1 MLRRA
6 PSRAV
11 QPCARV
17 LRSAYLTMGAARH
30 FSILLSLL
38 LTCSQS
44 LCSFTI
50 MATAAAPPGSATANN
65 QWLRS
70 SSLRGTSP
78 TASGAPPG
86 SSETLSYYTTWQ
98 AAADQ
103 HAHGTLAMLHAL
115 NVTRQPSAE
124 TSARHGLD
132 SLLAVRMLA
141 GQLLALEALPALLRD
156 ANVLASLRRHQPGN
170 DRQAPEEGERQPA
183 EPKPARPAG
192 DGWAEPTVS
201 ETGAQ
206 ISHPFGLEQP
216 ATSPCPSP
224 PAKLMATAAPVTLDF
239 TVVPAGLNDRGEC
252 GWLVRCASPGSVL
265 LLNFT
270 HLSPLA
276 NRSLRMVTGGDHRGP
291 PR

>member
-1 MLRRA
+1 MR
-6 PSRAV
+6 
-11 QPCARV
+11 
-17 LRSAYLTMGAARH
+17 AARH

-50 MATAAAPPGSATANN
+50 MATAAAPGSATANN

-78 TASGAPPG
+78 TASGPPPE

-103 HAHGTLAMLHAL
+103 HAHDGTLAMLHAL

-170 DRQAPEEGERQPA
+170 DRQAPEEGDRQPA

-192 DGWAEPTVS
+192 DEWAEPTVS
-201 ETGAQ
+201 EAGAQ
-206 ISHPFGLEQP
+206 ISHPFGQI
-216 ATSPCPSP
+216 
-224 PAKLMATAAPVTLDF
+224 
-239 TVVPAGLNDRGEC
+239 DR
-252 GWLVRCASPGSVL
+252 
-265 LLNFT
+265 
-270 HLSPLA
+270 
-276 NRSLRMVTGGDHRGP
+276 
-291 PR
+291 